1 MLINTPL
8 IIQALIILLFALI
21 SPGPD
26 FFMVLRNSLT
36 FGKKA
41 GFASALG
48 IATGCLFSFTL
59 VLLGLE
65 ILFKYP
71 MIKASMSILCGLYLI
86 YLGFLSLSS
95 KARHKHVNYNQ
106 EQSAPFSV
114 YFRNGLL
121 TNILNP
127 KLYTLCTAIMAFVEQ
142 KHPSVLTNIIIVIGQ
157 GIMTL
162 IWFVFVSRIF
172 SSAKVQNAY
181 FKREVWINRLL
192 GFVLIIVGSKVMFG

>member
-1 MLINTPL
+1 MSINTPL
-8 IIQALIILLFALI
+8 ILQTLLILLFALV

-48 IATGCLFSFTL
+48 IAVGCLISFTL

-71 MIKASMSILCGLYLI
+71 LIKASMSIICGLYLI
-86 YLGFLSLSS
+86 YLGFISLSS
-95 KARHKHVNYNQ
+95 KIRHQHLNYNQ
-106 EQSAPFSV
+106 EQSAPFIV
-114 YFRNGLL
+114 YFRNGFF

-142 KHPSVLTNIIIVIGQ
+142 KHPSILTNVIIVIGQ
-157 GIMTL
+157 GVMTL
-162 IWFVFVSRIF
+162 IWFTFVSRIF
-172 SSAKVQNAY
+172 SSARVQDAY
-181 FKREVWINRLL
+181 FKRELWINRLL
-192 GFVLIIVGSKVMFG
+192 GFVLIIVGSRVMFG